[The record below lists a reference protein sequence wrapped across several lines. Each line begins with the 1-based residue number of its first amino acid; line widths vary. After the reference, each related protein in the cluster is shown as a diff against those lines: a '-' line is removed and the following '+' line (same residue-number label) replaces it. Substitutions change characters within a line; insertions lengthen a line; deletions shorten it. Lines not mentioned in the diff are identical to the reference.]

1 LLQAIHPLRS
11 GGIVRYNAGLKFCRL
26 VAQPEVAVMT
36 FRSAWLPLLLA
47 ACCCST
53 ARGQLAGTVQL
64 PSFNI
69 FTVETTVSVPD
80 SGGAYVGGFGRR
92 FSTGARQGPWSRG
105 GGAGAGA
112 SGVHV
117 TTRIID
123 HAEHDRLTLRGGADD
138 AEQDEF
144 TRKLADADDSTA
156 GRPAEGV
163 AAIRRRKA
171 AENAA
176 AAAELRAEGE
186 EHFRRGLQAESAGRL
201 AGARSHY
208 FLAARKLDGEAR
220 REALER
226 LSVVRAALDA
236 PTTEEAVL
244 HDRGE

>member
-1 LLQAIHPLRS
+1 
-11 GGIVRYNAGLKFCRL
+11 
-26 VAQPEVAVMT
+26 MT
-36 FRSAWLPLLLA
+36 LRSAWLPLFLA
-47 ACCCST
+47 AGSCST
-53 ARGQLAGTVQL
+53 ARGQLAGAVQL
-64 PSFNI
+64 PTFNI

-92 FSTGARQGPWSRG
+92 FSTGTRQGPWSRG
-105 GGAGAGA
+105 GGAGVGA

-117 TTRIID
+117 TTQIID

-144 TRKLADADDSTA
+144 TRKLASADDSTA

-176 AAAELRAEGE
+176 AAAEWRAEGE
-186 EHFRRGLQAESAGRL
+186 EHLRRGRQAESAGRL

-208 FLAARKLDGEAR
+208 FLAARKLEGEAR
-220 REALER
+220 RDALDR
-226 LSVVRAALDA
+226 LAAVRAALDDSS
-236 PTTEEAVL
+236 TEDAVN
-244 HDRGE
+244 DRSE